1 LSRYI
6 AVIWE
11 EQFVSR
17 TLIDANDE
25 LLERARVLLGTTT
38 KKDTVNAALAQVVA
52 LAARRQLVEDARA
65 GQLDDA
71 LDPTVMDR
79 AWRR

>member
-1 LSRYI
+1 MT
-6 AVIWE
+6 
-11 EQFVSR
+11 R

-25 LLERARVLLGTTT
+25 LLERARALLGTGT

-52 LAARRQLVEDARA
+52 LAARRQF
-65 GQLDDA
+65 LDDA
-71 LDPTVMDR
+71 RTGALSDAADDTVMDQ

>member
-1 LSRYI
+1 MT
-6 AVIWE
+6 
-11 EQFVSR
+11 R

-25 LLERARVLLGTTT
+25 LLERAQALLGTGT

-52 LAARRQLVEDARA
+52 LDARRQF
-65 GQLDDA
+65 LDDA
-71 LDPTVMDR
+71 RSGALADAEDQAVLDQ